1 MSTILLVVILILIFG
16 GGGGYYAHGRYGAPV
31 SAASSASFLLCLS
44 YYGSWAGRQ
53 TALPES
59 CSAAPRS
66 RSAPEWRGARPPFEG
81 RERVKSI
88 GTSVELDSFPYVV
101 VIVVVAFRLWA
112 DSETRIAASAP
123 SVWGVDLELRYV
135 GFGTAA

>member
-1 MSTILLVVILILIFG
+1 
-16 GGGGYYAHGRYGAPV
+16 
-31 SAASSASFLLCLS
+31 
-44 YYGSWAGRQ
+44 
-53 TALPES
+53 
-59 CSAAPRS
+59 
-66 RSAPEWRGARPPFEG
+66 
-81 RERVKSI
+81 VKSI

-135 GFGTAA
+135 GFGSAA